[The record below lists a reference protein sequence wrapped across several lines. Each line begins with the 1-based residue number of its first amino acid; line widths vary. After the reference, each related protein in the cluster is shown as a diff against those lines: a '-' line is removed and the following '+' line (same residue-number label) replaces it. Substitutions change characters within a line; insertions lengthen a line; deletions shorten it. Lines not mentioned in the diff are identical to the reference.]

1 MSGVSPGAA
10 ALVQQKSKARG
21 PESPGMASDARDPTK
36 SLVLQVPA
44 AEPMEAQSH
53 FLGKLA
59 FETDPS
65 DVHADLGKGVTGIV
79 VLDCRRAEQYAEGHI
94 PGAIS
99 LPYRDISVEGTAH
112 LPRDKTL
119 VTYCSSWH
127 CNAST
132 KAALQ
137 LSALGFRVKEMLGGI
152 AAWKDE
158 GYTVEVGAAKGALPK
173 TKLARIQ

>member
-1 MSGVSPGAA
+1 MVLPEPKSP
-10 ALVQQKSKARG
+10 QAR
-21 PESPGMASDARDPTK
+21 PTS

-44 AEPMEAQSH
+44 AEPEDAERH

-65 DVHADLGKGVTGIV
+65 DVHADLGKGGAGFV

-94 PGAIS
+94 PGALN
-99 LPYRDISVEGTAH
+99 LPYRNISADGTAH

-119 VTYCSSWH
+119 VTYCSSVH

-137 LSALGFRVKEMLGGI
+137 LSALGFKVKEMVGGM
-152 AAWKDE
+152 AAWRDE
-158 GYTVEVGAAKGALPK
+158 GYAVATGADAGAP
-173 TKLARIQ
+173 ARVRLDRIA